1 MKTSLAVAVL
11 AAALAACSKAPAPQP
26 APPPVPVAA
35 PGPLAAPAA
44 EAPAAE
50 GKPAVHL
57 EPSPALRPATGLSA
71 VHGRVGDAKC
81 RMCHKLQHDSWSAT
95 PHAAKGLDC
104 EGCHGGGRDFT
115 KVMRDRTA
123 AIAAGL
129 LIPKSDFCKTCHKTD
144 WQDGM
149 FLRIHAHKAK

>member
-11 AAALAACSKAPAPQP
+11 AAALAACSKEPAPP
-26 APPPVPVAA
+26 SPPVPPVPVVTA
-35 PGPLAAPAA
+35 PGPAAAPAA
-44 EAPAAE
+44 EAPPVE
-50 GKPAVHL
+50 PKPAAH
-57 EPSPALRPATGLSA
+57 PQSRPPAPGLSS
-71 VHGRVGDAKC
+71 VHGKVGDAKC

-95 PHAAKGLDC
+95 PHARKGLDC

-129 LIPKSDFCKTCHKTD
+129 LIPTSEFCKTCHKTD

-149 FLRIHAHKAK
+149 LLRIHAHKAK